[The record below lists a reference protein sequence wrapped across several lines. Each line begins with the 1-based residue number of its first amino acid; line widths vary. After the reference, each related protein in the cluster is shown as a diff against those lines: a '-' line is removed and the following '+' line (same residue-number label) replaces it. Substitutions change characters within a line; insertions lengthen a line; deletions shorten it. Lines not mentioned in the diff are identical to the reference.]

1 MVLRLLFFIISI
13 FFFISCDFISHKK
26 TSLQNLNDRD
36 IPIDYTT
43 VDAYPLFAECK
54 DLNVQEAQIQCFE
67 DNLIDKLNR
76 LIYLKTA
83 NTSTVFQDTA
93 YVDLSIAHDYRIKI
107 MNIQSTPNINEF
119 LPELDSVLTASVN
132 QLPSVMQP
140 AIKRGIP
147 VETRFKLPVFVTVK

>member
-13 FFFISCDFISHKK
+13 FFFASCDFISPKK
-26 TSLQNLNDRD
+26 TSLQNQNYQD

-43 VDAYPLFAECK
+43 VDVYPLFAECK
-54 DLNVQEAQIQCFE
+54 DLNLQEAQIQCFE
-67 DNLIDKLNR
+67 DNLIDKLRR
-76 LIYLKTA
+76 LIYLKSA

-107 MNIQSTPNINEF
+107 VSIQSTPNINEF

-132 QLPSVMQP
+132 QLPSVIQP

-147 VETRFKLPVFVTVK
+147 VETRFKLPIFVTVK